1 MIRKQP
7 SKRQKAQ
14 KARFWIGAA
23 FFVWATIAGISHFL
37 TERGISLPFQTA
49 GIDAICPFG
58 ALETLYSYI
67 SSGSLISKIHP
78 SNLVMGLGLTLA
90 TLAGG
95 AFFCGWICPFGTL
108 QEWAG
113 KLGRRM
119 LGRRYNH
126 IIPLK
131 ADHALQYLRY
141 AVALFFLAWTWAASS
156 LVFAQYDPWRAFLSL
171 AGGELAV
178 GGIIALVVSL
188 VGSLFVERFWCRY
201 LCPMGAVTGLVGK
214 LSIFKLRRN
223 AETCISCHACTNACP
238 FHIDVEHVTRVTSAQ
253 CNRCLKC
260 VDACPVKDTLTI
272 GS

>member
-1 MIRKQP
+1 MIYQQP
-7 SKRQKAQ
+7 GKRPRAQ
-14 KARFWIGAA
+14 KARFWIGAI
-23 FFVWATIAGISHFL
+23 FFVWATVAGVSHFL
-37 TERGISLPFQTA
+37 TEKGITLPFRTA
-49 GIDAICPFG
+49 SIDAICPFG
-58 ALETLYSYI
+58 ALETLYAYL
-67 SSGSLISKIHP
+67 SGGTLIGKIHP

-90 TLAGG
+90 TLVGG

-108 QEWAG
+108 QEWSG

-126 IIPLK
+126 MIPQRV
-131 ADHALQYLRY
+131 DRSLQYLRY
-141 AVALFFLAWTWAASS
+141 VVALFFLAWTWAVSS

-171 AGGELAV
+171 AGGEIAV

-214 LSIFKLRRN
+214 ISIFKPRRN
-223 AETCISCHACTNACP
+223 ATTCISCHACTNACP

-253 CNRCLKC
+253 CNRCLNC

>member
-1 MIRKQP
+1 MIQQQPRKQP
-7 SKRQKAQ
+7 KAQ
-14 KARFWIGAA
+14 KARLWIGGI

-37 TERGISLPFQTA
+37 TEKGVSLPFGTA
-49 GIDAICPFG
+49 SIDAICPFG
-58 ALETLYSYI
+58 ALETLYAYL
-67 SSGSLISKIHP
+67 SSGSLIGRIHP
-78 SNLVMGLGLTLA
+78 SNLVMGLGLALA
-90 TLAGG
+90 TLVGG

-113 KLGRRM
+113 TFGRRM
-119 LGRRYNH
+119 LGHRYNH
-126 IIPLK
+126 LIPLRV
-131 ADHALQYLRY
+131 DRVLRYLRY
-141 AVALFFLAWTWAASS
+141 VVALFFLAWTWAASS

-178 GGIIALVVSL
+178 GGIIALFISL

-214 LSIFKLRRN
+214 VSLFKVRRN
-223 AETCISCHACTNACP
+223 AETCIACHACTMACP
-238 FHIDVEHVTRVTSAQ
+238 FHIDVAQMTRVTSAQ

-260 VDACPVKDTLTI
+260 IDACPVKDTLTI

>member
-1 MIRKQP
+1 VIRKQP
-7 SKRQKAQ
+7 SIRPKAQ

-23 FFVWATIAGISHFL
+23 FFVWATLAGISHFL
-37 TERGISLPFQTA
+37 TERGVSLPFQTA

-67 SSGSLISKIHP
+67 SSGSLIGKIHP

-126 IIPLK
+126 VIPPK

-171 AGGELAV
+171 AGGELAA

-214 LSIFKLRRN
+214 LSIFKPRRN
-223 AETCISCHACTNACP
+223 AATCISCHACTNACP
-238 FHIDVEHVTRVTSAQ
+238 FNIDVEHVTRVTSAQ

>member
-1 MIRKQP
+1 M
-7 SKRQKAQ
+7 
-14 KARFWIGAA
+14 
-23 FFVWATIAGISHFL
+23 WATVAGISHFL
-37 TERGISLPFQTA
+37 AEKGVTLPFRTA
-49 GIDAICPFG
+49 SIDAICPFG
-58 ALETLYSYI
+58 ALETLYAYL
-67 SSGSLISKIHP
+67 GGGTLIGKIHP

-126 IIPLK
+126 MIPQR
-131 ADHALQYLRY
+131 ADRALQYLRY
-141 AVALFFLAWTWAASS
+141 VVALFFLTWTWAASS

-171 AGGELAV
+171 AGGEVAV
-178 GGIIALVVSL
+178 GGIIALVISL
-188 VGSLFVERFWCRY
+188 VGSLFIERFWCRY

-214 LSIFKLRRN
+214 ISIFKPRRN
-223 AETCISCHACTNACP
+223 ATTCISCHACTNACP
-238 FHIDVEHVTRVTSAQ
+238 FHIDVEHVTRVTSTQ
-253 CNRCLKC
+253 CNRCLEC

-272 GS
+272 SS